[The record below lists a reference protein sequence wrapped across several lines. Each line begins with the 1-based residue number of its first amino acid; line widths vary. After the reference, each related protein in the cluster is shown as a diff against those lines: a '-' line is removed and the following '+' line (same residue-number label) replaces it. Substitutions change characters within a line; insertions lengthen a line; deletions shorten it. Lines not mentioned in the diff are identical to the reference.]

1 MIVNCFHSHQIKPFL
16 IDVLTP
22 HIPTPVINEESLS
35 SVEYLFS
42 YQNEYVF
49 RGSSPSKPPSLYYLS
64 SQQSLIQIDSTQ
76 SYSTQISY
84 QTFMSSP
91 ESGCECILYQ
101 NPSVKE
107 NHSLIVL
114 LHGGPHR
121 LFHAVFNS
129 DILFYLKKGF
139 SVLVPNYHGSYGYG
153 DSFLHSLCGHLGDIE
168 VKDVIDA
175 VEKVIS
181 ESSFHI
187 DRTKVFG
194 MGSSYGGF
202 IILHTLEKQPNLF
215 KVIFIVTIDCRK

>member
-1 MIVNCFHSHQIKPFL
+1 MIVNCYHNHQIKPFL
-16 IDVLTP
+16 IDILTP
-22 HIPTPVINEESLS
+22 RTPTPLVTDQRLS
-35 SVEYLFS
+35 SIEYLFS
-42 YQNEYVF
+42 YQNEHVF
-49 RGSSPSKPPSLYYLS
+49 RGSSPSEPPSLYYRS
-64 SQQSLIQIDSTQ
+64 SQQLLIQIDSTQ
-76 SYSTQISY
+76 SYAMQITY
-84 QTFMSSP
+84 RTFMSSP

-101 NPSVKE
+101 NPLVEE

-153 DSFLHSLCGHLGDIE
+153 DSFLHSLCGHIGDIE

-181 ESSFHI
+181 DLSFHI
-187 DRTKVFG
+187 DRTRIFG

-202 IILHTLEKQPNLF
+202 IILHTLEKRPTLF
-215 KVIFIVTIDCRK
+215 KVVFIIIIHCRK